1 MSDNKIPLWEGVLAV
16 WKPAGWTSHDVVAK
30 TRGMLKERRIG
41 HTGTLDPAVTGVL
54 PLCIGRSTRFVEYLQ
69 ELPKTYRATLRFG
82 LSTDTEDLTGNVLE
96 ESDASFLTEETI
108 IEAAKS
114 FVGEIDQVPPM
125 VSAVKIGGKRLYE
138 LAREG
143 VTIERPAR
151 RVTIYSLDVESVDCG
166 VARPELTFSVTCSK
180 GTYIRTLCVDI
191 GRKLGVPATMAE
203 LVRTESAGIRQ
214 LQCVTL
220 EQIPELVA
228 NGELREKLLAPDGLL
243 TNVPSAEASYPESLH
258 VLQGKGVSAVKLQ
271 PRPSHPGLLKL
282 YRSDGAFL
290 GLYELDERKV
300 RVSPVKV
307 FHPSEPEP
315 ERESVGEPSD

>member
-1 MSDNKIPLWEGVLAV
+1 MSDMKQAQWEGVLAI

-30 TRGMLKERRIG
+30 ARGMLKERRIG

-82 LSTDTEDLTGNVLE
+82 ISTDTEDLTGNVVD
-96 ESDASFLTEETI
+96 ESDASFLTEEAI
-108 IEAAKS
+108 VGAAKS

-143 VTIERPAR
+143 VTVERPSR
-151 RVTIYSLDVESVDCG
+151 RVTIYSLDVENVTVG
-166 VARPELTFSVTCSK
+166 VTRPELTFSVACSK

-191 GRKLGVPATMAE
+191 GRKLGVPAAMAE
-203 LVRTESAGIRQ
+203 LVRTESAGIRRP
-214 LQCVTL
+214 QCVTL
-220 EQIPELVA
+220 EQIPALVA
-228 NGELREKLLAPDGLL
+228 SGELREKLLSPDGLL
-243 TNVPSAEASYPESLH
+243 TNVPAAVAIYPESLH
-258 VLQGKGVSAVKLQ
+258 VLQGKGISAAKLQ
-271 PRPSHPGLLKL
+271 PQPSNPGLLKL

-290 GLYELDERKV
+290 GLYSLDERRV

-315 ERESVGEPSD
+315 VGGTSD